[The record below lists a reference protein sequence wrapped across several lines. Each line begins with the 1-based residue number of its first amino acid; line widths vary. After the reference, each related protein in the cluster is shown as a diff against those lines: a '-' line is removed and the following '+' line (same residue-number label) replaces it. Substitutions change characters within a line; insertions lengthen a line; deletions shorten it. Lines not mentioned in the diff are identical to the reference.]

1 MSGRTGIAPRVGA
14 GLVAVAFLVGM
25 AARSLIGTDSSNGAP
40 TEPPQSGEDQDR
52 GPGPW
57 TIDDDGIPMGFAR
70 TRVGAVAAAASY
82 VATGQALLDLPP
94 TQLPRAIR
102 RFASTETAER
112 QIAVLTDQLDAV
124 RDVLSAGKGRTRYLQ
139 AALATRLESFNED
152 RASVAVWSIGVL
164 WRSGAADP
172 QAGWT
177 TSVFDL
183 VWEDDTWKVW
193 AETITSGPAPAP
205 NGGTAPVD
213 ATELDRLLAGYQPWS
228 PVR

>member
-1 MSGRTGIAPRVGA
+1 MGS
-14 GLVAVAFLVGM
+14 
-25 AARSLIGTDSSNGAP
+25 RS
-40 TEPPQSGEDQDR
+40 
-52 GPGPW
+52 
-57 TIDDDGIPMGFAR
+57 GFAR
-70 TRVGAVAAAASY
+70 TRAGAVAAAASY

-94 TQLPRAIR
+94 TQLPQAIR
-102 RFASTETAER
+102 HFASAETAER

-139 AALATRLESFNED
+139 AVLATRLDSFNED

-164 WRSGAADP
+164 WRPGAADP

-193 AETITSGPAPAP
+193 TETITSGPAPAP

-213 ATELDRLLAGYQPWS
+213 AAELDRLLAGFQPWA

>member
-1 MSGRTGIAPRVGA
+1 MGSRW
-14 GLVAVAFLVGM
+14 
-25 AARSLIGTDSSNGAP
+25 DSP
-40 TEPPQSGEDQDR
+40 
-52 GPGPW
+52 GPGSELSLRRRATSPLARPCS
-57 TIDDDGIPMGFAR
+57 ISLRPSFRRPFDD
-70 TRVGAVAAAASY
+70 
-82 VATGQALLDLPP
+82 
-94 TQLPRAIR
+94 
-102 RFASTETAER
+102 FASAETAER

-139 AALATRLESFNED
+139 AALATRLDSFNQD

-164 WRSGAADP
+164 WRPGAADP

-213 ATELDRLLAGYQPWS
+213 AAELDRLLAGYQPWS